1 MKTDPIV
8 LRPNPVERFYAG
20 GARIAAFRGVDS
32 WSETAPEDWV
42 GSVTAVAGERQ
53 RGRSVL
59 PSGAFL
65 ADELAADPEA
75 FLGPSHAARSG
86 SDPGMLVKLLDA
98 GERLPVHW
106 HPDRRFATTR
116 LHSCYGK
123 TEAWF
128 IVEAEPGAVV
138 HLGWRR
144 DVADGDLRAWLASQD
159 VDDMLAT
166 MHRVPVRRGDTV
178 FVPAGCAHSIG
189 QGILMVELQEP
200 TDLSVLLEW
209 KGFCDDPTGIG
220 DLDLGYDAA
229 LTSVRRHGVTLDTL
243 ARWRGGRPDH
253 GRRAGIRPLFPPE
266 ADPFFRAELLGAG
279 ARLEPAFGILV
290 LLEGDGSLTWAGGT
304 ISVRRGDTVLVPHA
318 AGEVAV
324 AGRVSAVRCLPP
336 LDVPTATAGGD
347 ASMTERRS
355 GEVIHG

>member
-1 MKTDPIV
+1 VKTDPIV

-20 GARIAAFRGVDS
+20 GPRIAAFRGLDS

-59 PSGAFL
+59 PSGALL

-75 FLGPSHAARSG
+75 FFGPSHAARSG

-106 HPDRRFATTR
+106 HPDRGFATMR

-159 VDDMLAT
+159 VDGMLAT

-189 QGILMVELQEP
+189 QGILLVEMQEP

-220 DLDLGYDAA
+220 DLGLGYEAA
-229 LTSVRRHGVTLDTL
+229 LTSVTLPSVTPDALERLRGSRPRHG
-243 ARWRGGRPDH
+243 RG
-253 GRRAGIRPLFPPE
+253 AGIRPIFPPE
-266 ADPFFRAELLGAG
+266 ADPFFRAELVGAG
-279 ARLEPAFGILV
+279 ARLEPTFAILV
-290 LLEGDGSLTWAGGT
+290 FLEGDGSLTWAGGAMR
-304 ISVRRGDTVLVPHA
+304 VRRGDTVLVPYA
-318 AGEVAV
+318 AGEVV
-324 AGRVSAVRCLPP
+324 IAGRVSAVRCLPP
-336 LDVPTATAGGD
+336 LDVPRATAGGGPPTTD
-347 ASMTERRS
+347 RRS